1 MPTDISTWT
10 PRNRRMMPPPA
21 GASPAVAFPNGRR
34 VTCAIGSTVDVD
46 QNDSDILESNGW
58 QRVADFSGP
67 TSRRPKWGDP
77 DFSVG
82 HPVGVRYYDTTT
94 SALLVCDASGT
105 WRTTAGAAA

>member
-46 QNDSDILESNGW
+46 QNDADILEANGW
-58 QRVADFSGP
+58 LRVADFVGP
-67 TSRRPKWGDP
+67 TSKRPRAGDP
-77 DFSVG
+77 DYSVG
-82 HPVGVRYYDTTT
+82 PPTNCRYFDT
-94 SALLVCDASGT
+94 SLGQLLTCDSNGT